1 MRVESLIPLL
11 LVAAFCSTGCVRR
24 RENPIVSAAVR
35 GPETRRGTTLTYKVY
50 DIAGAAAKAEGIDLE
65 KFAAPKVTF
74 DPEAQQW
81 RLIYWRIL
89 DPVPGSYFHVLV
101 DERTGKARVGHGY

>member
-11 LVAAFCSTGCVRR
+11 LVAAFCLTGCSTE
-24 RENPIVSAAVR
+24 REVPMVSAAVR
-35 GPETRRGTTLTYKVY
+35 ASETPRGTMLTYKVY
-50 DIAGAAAKAEGIDLE
+50 DIAGAAAKAEGYDLE

-81 RLIYWRIL
+81 WLFFGGIVR
-89 DPVPGSYFHVLV
+89 PSPGNHFYVVV
-101 DERTGKARVGHGY
+101 DERTGKASVRGGQ